1 MSLLKSHV
9 ASYSNMMNWR
19 TDLRLIKSILA
30 GILSFTVALLL
41 LFNVN
46 AIISFSRSYPTS
58 LKTIPSVSSTNSTP
72 IELPLATEPCRQLLG
87 ADDVLVIV
95 KTGASALRERLP
107 VHFQTTLHCIQHYVI
122 FSDMEEEFEGHYIHD
137 VLSGVSA
144 EMKKSAPEFNFYR
157 DLHENQDRLTE
168 FMRQNATAQRKA
180 WHLDKWKFLPAV
192 EKALQAK
199 PDAKWFMFMEAD
211 TFLVWSNLLKW
222 LAKLDWRRPYFLGQP
237 VTMEG
242 QLFAY
247 GGAGWLLSRPAIQQ
261 MADHMASRNSEYEYF
276 TNGTS
281 FGDLILGYVL
291 EQAGVGLTG
300 AWPLIQRETP
310 STMEYT
316 RDVWC
321 HPAVTFHHIDALE
334 IKSIWDL
341 EQRWIANMQ
350 GPLLHF
356 DIFNHLIYPL
366 LATKIVDWDNFSDG
380 EEKFLTPNEGFAD
393 CKLHCEED
401 MHCMQFRFT
410 PKKCTLS
417 HSITLGWKADRS
429 MDSMS
434 GWMMERITQ
443 AIASVR
449 CEGSKWI

>member
-1 MSLLKSHV
+1 
-9 ASYSNMMNWR
+9 
-19 TDLRLIKSILA
+19 
-30 GILSFTVALLL
+30 
-41 LFNVN
+41 
-46 AIISFSRSYPTS
+46 
-58 LKTIPSVSSTNSTP
+58 
-72 IELPLATEPCRQLLG
+72 
-87 ADDVLVIV
+87 
-95 KTGASALRERLP
+95 
-107 VHFQTTLHCIQHYVI
+107 
-122 FSDMEEEFEGHYIHD
+122 MEEEFEGHYIHD

-380 EEKFLTPNEGFAD
+380 EEKFLTPNEGFED

>member
-380 EEKFLTPNEGFAD
+380 EEKFLTPNEGFED

-401 MHCMQFRFT
+401 MHYMQFRFT

>member
-300 AWPLIQRETP
+300 AWSLIQRETP

-380 EEKFLTPNEGFAD
+380 EEKFLTPNEGFED

-401 MHCMQFRFT
+401 MHYMQFRFT

>member
-1 MSLLKSHV
+1 
-9 ASYSNMMNWR
+9 MMNWR

-95 KTGASALRERLP
+95 KTGAN
-107 VHFQTTLHCIQHYVI
+107 
-122 FSDMEEEFEGHYIHD
+122 MEEEFEGHYIHD

-180 WHLDKWKFLPAV
+180 WHIDKWKFLPAV

-380 EEKFLTPNEGFAD
+380 EEKFLTPNEGFED

-449 CEGSKWI
+449 LWQSWQVFGLWK

>member
-1 MSLLKSHV
+1 
-9 ASYSNMMNWR
+9 MNWR

-41 LFNVN
+41 LFNAN

-122 FSDMEEEFEGHYIHD
+122 FSDMEEEFEGHYIQD

-157 DLHENQDRLTE
+157 DLHQNQDRLTE

-281 FGDLILGYVL
+281 FGDLILGCVL

-380 EEKFLTPNEGFAD
+380 EEKFLTSNEGFED

-443 AIASVR
+443 AIARVR

>member
-350 GPLLHF
+350 GPLVHF

-380 EEKFLTPNEGFAD
+380 EEKFLTPNEGFED

-401 MHCMQFRFT
+401 MHYMQFRFT